1 MNDTYSEE
9 HRHACEV
16 RVIASWMKG
25 GKPDFDRM
33 VAFFEAVERIRGK
46 EQSERLKRDVRAEIT
61 KRRAVSA

>member
-1 MNDTYSEE
+1 M
-9 HRHACEV
+9 
-16 RVIASWMKG
+16 IASWTKG